1 MTPMGVT
8 GLLYTHSHLLKGAN
22 LGLVHGSLWEE
33 SHAAFLKNWVEKME
47 MEMKLFSLLF
57 FLLLSEIQF
66 VSTVY
71 LTVYFGMKWIR
82 REERH

>member
-1 MTPMGVT
+1 MTPTGVT

-22 LGLVHGSLWEE
+22 LGLFHGSPGEE
-33 SHAAFLKNWVEKME
+33 SHVAFLKNWVEEIE
-47 MEMKLFSLLF
+47 MEMTLFSSLF

-71 LTVYFGMKWIR
+71 FYCLFWYEMAKEGRT
-82 REERH
+82 